1 MKCPHCATELKRRE
15 RSGYTC
21 SACKQR
27 FVFDPKTNPLG
38 LHDRRLRD
46 LAQKLSDNGKLHY
59 TANQLLA
66 AAAAKPVAAQKPTN
80 LSIGCAVILSI
91 GALII
96 SLSLLNMFWLSITVG
111 GIVLA
116 TSLVLRQYLRSRPFF
131 PKLPLQLARFE
142 HDLLQ
147 NWRTAYAELPTGL
160 LNPNALPPET
170 LLSAAQ
176 LRGAVV
182 CPDADLRDSLL
193 ANQVPQ
199 RFGLAMLPA
208 AAPFTR
214 IQQSHLALLRT
225 NPALPILLLH
235 DASPAGCLL
244 ITQIRGMLELT
255 AAYSIHDLGL
265 HPHMVR
271 PQQLVLGAAPD
282 ARQLDQLHK
291 LGTLN
296 ESDIAWLA
304 AGKIAPLSG
313 VPPARLLAMISAA
326 AGEMSAQ
333 QHAQQTGFMSWP
345 T

>member
-21 SACKQR
+21 SACKQP
-27 FVFDPKTNPLG
+27 FALDPKTNPLG

-59 TANQLLA
+59 TASQLLA
-66 AAAAKPVAAQKPTN
+66 AAAAKPVAAQKPAN

-96 SLSLLNMFWLSITVG
+96 SLSLLNMFWLSITIG

-116 TSLVLRQYLRSRPFF
+116 TSLLLHQHLRSRPFF
-131 PKLPLQLARFE
+131 PKLPLQLAQFE
-142 HDLLQ
+142 RDLLGRWQ
-147 NWRTAYAELPTGL
+147 TVYAELPTGL
-160 LNPNALPPET
+160 LHANALPSET
-170 LLSAAQ
+170 ALPAAQ

-182 CPDADLRDSLL
+182 CPDADLRNSLL

-199 RFGLAMLPA
+199 RFGLAMLPV

-214 IQQSHLALLRT
+214 VQQSHLAFLRI
-225 NPALPILLLH
+225 NPALPIVLLH

-255 AAYSIHDLGL
+255 PDHVIRDLGL
-265 HPHMVR
+265 HPGMVR
-271 PQQLVLGAAPD
+271 SQQLVLGAVPD
-282 ARQLDQLHK
+282 AGQLDQLHK

-296 ESDIAWLA
+296 ESAIAWLA